1 MVRTLSADRQAR
13 SEHFADPSISIQNR
27 FPSSGCADRFD
38 HKVFWRVDRRNIFQH
53 GDVVAMAFQIHRAQS
68 VRQTVRDTGFQY
80 AVFLNILKAVQM
92 VLCIQLLMTAGN
104 AEDPGDFMVQRKRQ
118 RLVRSRIASMQRKQQ
133 VVSGVRLISGDIGL
147 DKFHIGI
154 AQFVRDTLRLRNHA
168 GVTVQSRKITGLSQY
183 FLDIKI
189 KRKRQ
194 VGFDRFDYIFE
205 SYRFGFFR
213 SFRGFRWLPAAP
225 QPGRA

>member
-1 MVRTLSADRQAR
+1 
-13 SEHFADPSISIQNR
+13 
-27 FPSSGCADRFD
+27 
-38 HKVFWRVDRRNIFQH
+38 
-53 GDVVAMAFQIHRAQS
+53 
-68 VRQTVRDTGFQY
+68 
-80 AVFLNILKAVQM
+80 M

-154 AQFVRDTLRLRNHA
+154 AQLVRDALRLRNHA

-194 VGFDRFDYIFE
+194 VGFSAAAVNDPKRFFPGGKPSKQRICQLDKMIDLIIFSNLIVSDFSVLSE
-205 SYRFGFFR
+205 DSDGFQQRR
-213 SFRGFRWLPAAP
+213 SPVGLDIILPAAHCRSRC
-225 QPGRA
+225 GRFRRLRGVFAF